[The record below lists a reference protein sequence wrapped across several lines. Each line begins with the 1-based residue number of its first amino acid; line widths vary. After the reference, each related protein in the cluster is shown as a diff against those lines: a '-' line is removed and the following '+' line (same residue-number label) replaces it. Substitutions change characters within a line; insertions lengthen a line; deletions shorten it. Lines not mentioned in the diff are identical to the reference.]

1 MTPAHLDPEVI
12 TVRLE
17 RIEALLADL
26 ETIDE
31 PSAERFAREPIPRF
45 AAERIL
51 IALVD
56 LAVAVNSHLLT
67 AVADAP
73 PADYR
78 SSFTDLADHS
88 ILDRDL
94 AGQLAACAG
103 LRNVLVHLYLDID
116 VDVVAR
122 AVQQAPVDFTAYR
135 DQLAAWLVRSDPPAS
150 SE

>member
-1 MTPAHLDPEVI
+1 MTPARLDPEVVM
-12 TVRLE
+12 VRLE
-17 RIEALLADL
+17 RIAALLSDL
-26 ETIDE
+26 EAVGE
-31 PSAERFAREPIPRF
+31 PTADRFEREPIPRF

-56 LAVAVNSHLLT
+56 LAVAANSHLLT

-73 PADYR
+73 PTDYR
-78 SSFTDLADHS
+78 SSFTDLADHG

-94 AGQLAACAG
+94 AERLAACAG

-116 VDVVAR
+116 VTTVAH
-122 AVQQAPVDFTAYR
+122 ATQQAPADFTAYR
-135 DQLAAWLVRSDPPAS
+135 DQLAAWLGGREPPAG